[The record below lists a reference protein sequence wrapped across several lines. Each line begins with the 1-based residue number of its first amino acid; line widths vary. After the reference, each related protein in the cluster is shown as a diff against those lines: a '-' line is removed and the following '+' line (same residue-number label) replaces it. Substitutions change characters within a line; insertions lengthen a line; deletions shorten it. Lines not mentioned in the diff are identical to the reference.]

1 MERLFFSFNRSLCE
15 EKSQNRIKIA
25 RVLMRKRVSNKQ
37 LIIRKNMEEYVLI
50 KNRVDICIC
59 KYWCNYKKNFIQRDG
74 EVDQYKL
81 FRL

>member
-1 MERLFFSFNRSLCE
+1 
-15 EKSQNRIKIA
+15 
-25 RVLMRKRVSNKQ
+25 MRKRVSNKQ

-59 KYWCNYKKNFIQRDG
+59 KYWCNYKKNFIQRD
-74 EVDQYKL
+74 EKVDQYKL

>member
-59 KYWCNYKKNFIQRDG
+59 KL
-74 EVDQYKL
+74 V
-81 FRL
+81 